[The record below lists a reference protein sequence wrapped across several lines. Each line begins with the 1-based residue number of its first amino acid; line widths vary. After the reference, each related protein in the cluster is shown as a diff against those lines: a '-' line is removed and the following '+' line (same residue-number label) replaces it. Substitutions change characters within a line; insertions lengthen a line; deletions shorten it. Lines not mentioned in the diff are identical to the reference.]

1 MRRRVEIRVF
11 GKVQGV
17 FFRNEAKDIAD
28 SFGLFGWIKNEGDG
42 SVKIVAEGDEE
53 KLKELVE
60 WCRSGSEWSR
70 VELIDTEWHKATG
83 EFTSFKIS

>member
-28 SFGLFGWIKNEGDG
+28 SLGLFGWIKNEENG

-70 VELIDTEWHKATG
+70 VELVDTEWQKATV
-83 EFTSFKIS
+83 EFTSFKIR